1 MTTLVD
7 EPDPNVAPPA
17 GDGLGAHVVASAR
30 WIMLLR
36 LGSMATLW
44 VTAIALAHLLKTS
57 QYGLVGMAM
66 VLVSFLTVFQE
77 SGLHAALVQKR
88 ERVQEAVDAASVY
101 APLIGLLLGV
111 GCLVAAPLA
120 GLFFGRHEVTD
131 LVRGLSIVFLL
142 RGISQVPMALV
153 QKELRFRPF
162 VIATLTG
169 NVLQMGVAITLAAL
183 GAGAWSAIGGLIM
196 FEAWNAGLMWAICPI
211 RPHPRNAQ
219 LSALRE
225 LLSYGR
231 NLVGVNVSL
240 LIVSYVDIATIGR
253 FLGPAKLGAYTIGYQ
268 TGKQPVAV
276 VTAASNQLV
285 FPAYAKLQD
294 DPERFR
300 RAYLRSLRFITTVSV
315 PIGLGLAA
323 VSGDFV
329 RLVYGDKWSAAA
341 PVLSIMALMGLVLS
355 ITATMGEVLK
365 ATNRPGLFFRL
376 SLLETVL
383 VVILVLALYRF
394 GIAAVAAGVAASMTI
409 VGLLVSRYIAQIL
422 DIHPREWASTLLP
435 PGAAGAVMVAAMLA
449 TETALSPQTQGGRA
463 VALVLLAVEGT
474 AVYGLALRLVA
485 RDRLKEFLRELDS
498 FAPVS
503 RLHRRLLAGRA

>member
-1 MTTLVD
+1 MTTLID
-7 EPDPNVAPPA
+7 EPDPNIAPPP
-17 GDGLGAHVVASAR
+17 GDGLGARVVSGAR

-44 VTAIALAHLLKTS
+44 VTSIVLAHLLRTS

-66 VLVSFLTVFQE
+66 VLVGFLTVFQE
-77 SGLHAALVQKR
+77 SGLHAALVQRR
-88 ERVQEAVDAASVY
+88 ERVQEAVDAATIY
-101 APLIGLLLGV
+101 APLIGLALGI
-111 GCLVAAPLA
+111 GCLAAAPLA
-120 GLFFGRHEVTD
+120 GLFFGRHEVTS

-162 VIATLTG
+162 TIATLTG
-169 NVLQMGVAITLAAL
+169 NVLQMGVAIMLAAL
-183 GAGAWSAIGGLIM
+183 GAGAWSAIGGLIA
-196 FEAWNAGLMWAICPI
+196 FEAWNAAVMWSICPI

-285 FPAYAKLQD
+285 FPAYAKLQH

-329 RLVYGDKWSAAA
+329 RLVYGEKWSAAA
-341 PVLSIMALMGLVLS
+341 PVLTIMALMGLVLS

-383 VVILVLALYRF
+383 V
-394 GIAAVAAGVAASMTI
+394 G
-409 VGLLVSRYIAQIL
+409 RYIGQIL
-422 DIHPREWASTLLP
+422 DIDLREWAASLLP
-435 PGAAGAVMVAAMLA
+435 PLAAGAVMAGAILA
-449 TETALSPQTQGGRA
+449 TDAALSPHSQGARA
-463 VALVLLAVEGT
+463 VALALLALEGT
-474 AVYGLALRLVA
+474 LVYAVALWLIA
-485 RDRLKEFLRELDS
+485 RDRLQVFLRELDS

-503 RLHRRLLAGRA
+503 RLHRRLVAGRA

>member
-1 MTTLVD
+1 MTTLID
-7 EPDPNVAPPA
+7 EPDPNIAPPPA
-17 GDGLGAHVVASAR
+17 DGLGARVVSSAR
-30 WIMLLR
+30 WIVLLR
-36 LGSMATLW
+36 LGSMTTLW

-88 ERVQEAVDAASVY
+88 ERVQEAVDAATVY
-101 APLIGLLLGV
+101 APLIGLTLGIT
-111 GCLVAAPLA
+111 CLVAAPLA
-120 GLFFGRHEVTD
+120 GLFFGRHEVTS

-142 RGISQVPMALV
+142 RGISQVPIALV

-162 VIATLTG
+162 VIVTLSG
-169 NVLQMGVAITLAAL
+169 NLLQMAVAITLAAL

-196 FEAWNAGLMWAICPI
+196 YEAWNAALMWLVCPI

-219 LSALRE
+219 LSALKE

-231 NLVGVNVSL
+231 NLVGANVSL

-268 TGKQPVAV
+268 TGKQPVSV

-294 DPERFR
+294 DTERFR
-300 RAYLRSLRFITTVSV
+300 RAYLRSLRFITIVSI
-315 PIGLGLAA
+315 PIGLGLAS

-329 RLVYGDKWSAAA
+329 RLVYGQKWHAAA
-341 PVLSIMALMGLVLS
+341 PVLTIMALMGLVLS

-383 VVILVLALYRF
+383 VVILVLSLYRF
-394 GIAAVAAGVAASMTI
+394 GIAAVAAGVAVSMTL
-409 VGLLVSRYIAQIL
+409 VGALAGIAVARILSISARDWAASLV
-422 DIHPREWASTLLP
+422 P
-435 PGAAGAVMVAAMLA
+435 PGVAGGVMAAAMIA
-449 TETALSPQTQGGRA
+449 TDVALDPHSPGRTA

-474 AVYGLALRLVA
+474 VVYAAALWFIARKRLQEFF
-485 RDRLKEFLRELDS
+485 RDLDS

-503 RLHRRLLAGRA
+503 RLHRRLVAGRV